1 MTLKRV
7 KWSVR
12 GESVVSEA
20 DDKEHANDVVERAVQ
35 RAAEQ
40 FTHDGAHVDTESF
53 HYARQSTTEEP
64 G

>member
-7 KWSVR
+7 KWSAE

-35 RAAEQ
+35 RAADH
-40 FTHDGAHVDTESF
+40 FTHDGVRVDTESF
-53 HYARQSTTEEP
+53 YYTWESTTEEP